1 MKKTLFKLSAV
12 LVLILGAVALH
23 TVASMEQG
31 DATFLDSLTACAWF
45 ALSIIPAHILSPWR

>member
-31 DATFLDSLTACAWF
+31 GATFSESLTACGLF
-45 ALSIIPAHILSPWR
+45 ALSAGIAQIFNPWR